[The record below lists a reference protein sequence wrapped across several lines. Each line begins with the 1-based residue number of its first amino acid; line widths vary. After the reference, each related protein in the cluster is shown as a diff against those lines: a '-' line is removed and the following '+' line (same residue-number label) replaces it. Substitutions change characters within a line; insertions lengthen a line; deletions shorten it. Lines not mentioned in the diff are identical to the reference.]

1 MESESMDLDDSDTSN
16 EESKVFAVEC
26 LSNDLKQTIRNKIKD
41 VIVQK
46 GVSLIKSKVGTAGNG
61 RLKASEWRILFSVY
75 IPLVFLDSLFETEP
89 QNHLLLVNTTA
100 LIKCTEIVGAKSI
113 NQEEA
118 ELFAQEYGVYQTTS
132 SQLFKNIKITP
143 NHHYSMHIPEQLM
156 RWGPLMGVS
165 EFGGERL
172 IGTLVKFKNNSIN
185 GAVEETIMKKF
196 GGIQRLQMASNTYK
210 AMISKEENR
219 SKTSNRKEL
228 DEKTYTELLK
238 HLQKKVSTL
247 QDYRNLPYEGPVL
260 QNYITEHNDLTWRFG
275 LKVSKSSPND
285 LIYIKKSI
293 NEIQFGNVA
302 HILDLEKEALH
313 QGPILL
319 VHWLDDVKTR
329 DDGFERLDEILRDWK
344 IKHLKR
350 TNTFSFIMIS
360 DILGLGAYR
369 NLPAWALGCSDSTI
383 LACPINKLVGLEAFE

>member
-1 MESESMDLDDSDTSN
+1 
-16 EESKVFAVEC
+16 
-26 LSNDLKQTIRNKIKD
+26 
-41 VIVQK
+41 
-46 GVSLIKSKVGTAGNG
+46 
-61 RLKASEWRILFSVY
+61 
-75 IPLVFLDSLFETEP
+75 
-89 QNHLLLVNTTA
+89 
-100 LIKCTEIVGAKSI
+100 
-113 NQEEA
+113 
-118 ELFAQEYGVYQTTS
+118 
-132 SQLFKNIKITP
+132 
-143 NHHYSMHIPEQLM
+143 MHIPEQLM

-219 SKTSNRKEL
+219 SKTSNCKEL

-247 QDYRNLPYEGPVL
+247 QDYWNLPYEGPVL
-260 QNYITEHNDLTWRFG
+260 QNYITEHNDLTWRFV
-275 LKVSKSSPND
+275 LKVSKSSLNN
-285 LIYIKKSI
+285 LIYIKRSI

-302 HILDLEKEALH
+302 HILDLEKEGLH

-319 VHWLDDVKTR
+319 VHWLDDVNTR
-329 DDGFERLDEILRDWK
+329 DDGFGRLDKILRDWK
-344 IKHLKR
+344 IKHLKQ

-360 DILGLGAYR
+360 DILGLGAYH
-369 NLPAWALGCSDSTI
+369 NLPAWALGCSDSKI
-383 LACPINKLVGLEAFE
+383 LAFPINKLVGLEAFE